1 VAPQLRPAWSGRR
14 SPPEAESA
22 AFLSRSQFRTY
33 RDQFSSIEG
42 FFDDESQAIWDFLL
56 AAQSGNG
63 ISGGFMEIGVYRGKS
78 AFLGALHA
86 QPSEPV
92 VLVDI
97 FVPPDVTE
105 KIRDLRLQQRRRVGA
120 THPEKVVAVTGAS
133 SSRLRGTAVHEQY
146 RGTMRFFHVDGGHS
160 CFGTYT
166 DIVTGSEMV
175 GDRPL
180 ISIDDFGNMRYP
192 QLHAAVYKFLFERPD
207 FRMVLCGGNK
217 AYLCRTED
225 FVFYDGLIREHLVP
239 HATALGHPFTLA
251 RTSYAHDYGCF
262 AVQDLVE
269 GRALVGRDEDPDD
282 IVF

>member
-1 VAPQLRPAWSGRR
+1 LRA
-14 SPPEAESA
+14 
-22 AFLSRSQFRTY
+22 Y
-33 RDQFSSIEG
+33 RNQFSSIEG
-42 FFDDESQAIWDFLL
+42 FFNDESQAIWDFLL
-56 AAQSGNG
+56 AAQSGHG

-78 AFLGALHA
+78 ALLGALHA
-86 QPSEPV
+86 QPSESV

-97 FVPPDVTE
+97 WVAPDVTE
-105 KIRDLRLQQRRRVGA
+105 KIREV
-120 THPEKVVAVTGAS
+120 HPEKVVAVTGGS
-133 SSRLRGTAVHEQY
+133 SSRFRGTAVHEQY

-160 CFGTYT
+160 CFGAYT

-207 FRMVLCGGNK
+207 FRMVLCGANK

-225 FVFYDGLIREHLVP
+225 FAFYDALIREHLVQ